1 MLDRIAET
9 GLSCPLNRRM
19 QRHRGHNMSDIFPE
33 QKNQALIEA
42 VARVLADR
50 CRDNDPRW
58 SRGHHEMLHEGEAIE
73 IIRAIEAVGYRIVPA
88 P

>member
-1 MLDRIAET
+1 
-9 GLSCPLNRRM
+9 
-19 QRHRGHNMSDIFPE
+19 MS
-33 QKNQALIEA
+33 ALVEG

-58 SRGHHEMLHEGEAIE
+58 SRNHHEMLHEGEAAE
-73 IIRAIEAVGYRIVPA
+73 IIRAIEAAGYRIVPA